1 MKYILYLF
9 ITLFGFQSFS
19 QNEELA
25 KEYFDRG
32 EFQKALL
39 SYEKLYKE
47 KKGNSNYF
55 NKIVEIHQQL
65 ENYDISEKLL
75 VGKSKK
81 NSNPQYLVD
90 LGYNFYLKGFQNEA
104 EKHYERAVLKIEDRP
119 VYGYYVARRFEAY
132 ALINF
137 AARAY
142 ERTMELRPD
151 ANYHAQLARIYGEQ
165 GLLEK
170 MFVHYLDFLEIKS
183 SYASQVKRSFSD
195 YITENAD
202 GNNNIM
208 LRKILI
214 KKMQSQPNVLWNQLL
229 SWLYIQQRDYSKAF
243 AQEKAIYLRE
253 QRSLSGILELGNVT
267 LKENYPDISQVIL
280 TYLIDNADD
289 IETIIEAH
297 KKRLELQ
304 IQFAEPKVYEEI
316 NQKYHD
322 IIITYEYSQEVIDIM
337 ISHAHFKAFYLNKS
351 LEAITYLKKMLKMNF
366 NDFQNA
372 RIKLELGDI
381 LVFQQK
387 FNEAL
392 IYYSQIQ
399 ANLKNSVLSQEA
411 RFRVAKTSYYKGD
424 FKWAESQLKVLK
436 ASTSQLIANDALDL
450 KLLISDNKYEDSTQ
464 TALKLY
470 AKADLYAYQ
479 NKTIEAIVLLDDIL
493 ENHKTETIVDQAL
506 YKQAQLYEKQKEYL
520 KAEKNYKAIIA
531 NYKEDILADDA
542 YFALAELYNNVLS
555 RPIEAQGY
563 YEQIIF
569 NHADSIHF
577 IEARRKFRELRGD
590 DLN

>member
-1 MKYILYLF
+1 MKLVLYSFILLYS
-9 ITLFGFQSFS
+9 FQSFS
-19 QNEELA
+19 QNEDLA

-32 EFQKALL
+32 EFQKALI
-39 SYEKLYKE
+39 SYEKLYNE

-65 ENYDISEKLL
+65 ENYNIAEKLL

-90 LGYNFYLKGFQNEA
+90 LGYNYYLKGFQEQANQY
-104 EKHYERAVLKIEDRP
+104 YERAILKIGDRP
-119 VYGYYVARRFEAY
+119 VYGYYVARRFEVY
-132 ALINF
+132 ALIKL

-165 GLLEK
+165 GNLEK

-183 SYASQVKRSFSD
+183 SYVSQVKRSFSD

-243 AQEKAIYLRE
+243 AQEKAIFLRE
-253 QRSLSGILELGNVT
+253 QESLSGILDLVNVT
-267 LKENYPDISQVIL
+267 LKEDYPEISDDIL
-280 TYLIDNADD
+280 AYLIDTADD

-304 IQFAEPKVYEEI
+304 IQYAKPNTYEEI

-337 ISHAHFKAFYLNKS
+337 ISHAHFKAFYLNRS
-351 LEAITYLKKMLKMNF
+351 SEAIPYLKKMLNMNF
-366 NDFQNA
+366 NDFKNA
-372 RIKLELGDI
+372 KIKLELGDI

-399 ANLKNSVLSQEA
+399 SNLKNSVLSQEA
-411 RFRVAKTSYYKGD
+411 RYRVAKTSYYKGD
-424 FKWAESQLKVLK
+424 FKWAESQFKVLK
-436 ASTSQLIANDALDL
+436 ASTSQLIANDALEL

-479 NKTIEAIVLLDDIL
+479 NKTIEAIALLDDIL

-506 YKQAQLYEKQKEYL
+506 YKQAKLYEKQKEYL
-520 KAEKNYKAIIA
+520 KAEVNYKAIIT

-542 YFALAELYNNVLS
+542 YFALAELYYRVLNK
-555 RPIEAQGY
+555 PDEAQGC

-577 IEARRKFRELRGD
+577 IESRKKFRELRGD